1 MSEKEKNK
9 RREFLNHVCP
19 AVAMAF
25 LGVPAIQSCSSG
37 DDDTDMGSGNNNG
50 GNTGGNTD
58 AGYTKSGNTITIDL
72 NNSNFSDLQS
82 NSWKQFTAEK
92 LLILKISS
100 TSYRIMD
107 GRCPHNGIH
116 TAWSY
121 NSSNGQFTCG
131 QHSKSFKS
139 DCATPSA
146 QPNSNHPGGG
156 SLKCYTSTVSGS
168 NLVITI

>member
-37 DDDTDMGSGNNNG
+37 DDDVDTGNGNNNG
-50 GNTGGNTD
+50 GNTGGTD
-58 AGYTKSGNTITIDL
+58 VGYTKSGNTITIDL
-72 NNSNFSDLQS
+72 NHSSFSNLQS
-82 NSWKQFTAEK
+82 QSWIQFTAEK
-92 LLILKISS
+92 LLILKLSS
-100 TSYRIMD
+100 SSYKAFE
-107 GRCPHNGIH
+107 GRCPHRNIH

-121 NSSNGQFTCG
+121 NSSTNQFKCG
-131 QHSKSFKS
+131 QHSNSYET
-139 DCATPSA
+139 DCSLPAA
-146 QPNSNHPGGG
+146 QPNSEATNG
-156 SLKCYTSTVSGS
+156 SLKCYTATVSGS

>member
-37 DDDTDMGSGNNNG
+37 DDDTDMGNSNNNG

-58 AGYTKSGNTITIDL
+58 PGYTRSGNTITIDL
-72 NNSNFSDLQS
+72 NHSNFSDLQS
-82 NSWKQFTAEK
+82 QGWIQFTAEK
-92 LLILKISS
+92 LLILKLSS
-100 TSYRIMD
+100 SSYKAFE
-107 GRCPHNGIH
+107 GRCPHRNTH

-121 NSSNGQFTCG
+121 NSSTKQFKCG
-131 QHSKSFKS
+131 QHTNYYET
-139 DCATPSA
+139 DCSLPAA
-146 QPNSNHPGGG
+146 QPNSLATSG
-156 SLKCYTSTVSGS
+156 SLKCYTATVSGS
-168 NLVITI
+168 NLVITL

>member
-58 AGYTKSGNTITIDL
+58 WRGNSRDYDSFDAKEDIITIL
-72 NNSNFSDLQS
+72 RLS
-82 NSWKQFTAEK
+82 
-92 LLILKISS
+92 LIHI
-100 TSYRIMD
+100 
-107 GRCPHNGIH
+107 
-116 TAWSY
+116 
-121 NSSNGQFTCG
+121 
-131 QHSKSFKS
+131 
-139 DCATPSA
+139 
-146 QPNSNHPGGG
+146 
-156 SLKCYTSTVSGS
+156 
-168 NLVITI
+168 

>member
-25 LGVPAIQSCSSG
+25 IGIPAVQSCSSG
-37 DDDTDMGSGNNNG
+37 DDDSDLGIGNSG

-58 AGYTKSGNTITIDL
+58 VGYTKSGNTITVDL

-82 NSWKQFTAEK
+82 NNWKQFGAEK

-100 TSYRIMD
+100 TSYKVFE
-107 GRCPHNGIH
+107 GRCPHSGSH
-116 TAWSY
+116 LAWSY
-121 NSSNGQFTCG
+121 NSSNGQFRCG
-131 QHSKSFKS
+131 THSKSFKS
-139 DCATPSA
+139 DCATPAA
-146 QPNSNHPGGG
+146 QPNSNHQGGG
-156 SLKCYTSTVSGS
+156 SLKCYTATVSGS
-168 NLVITI
+168 DLVITL